1 MFNKKVFLKFFA
13 KLTGKCVGEG
23 LKLYKERDSGTGTL
37 LFLRNFLEHLT
48 EHFRVPYPLFTCW
61 SFSSLFMFFVL
72 IIK

>member
-23 LKLYKERDSGTGTL
+23 LKLYKERDSGTGIL

-48 EHFRVPYPLFTCW
+48 EHFRVPYPFTCW